1 VIAAINTRGLLGY
14 PASGAEEHH
23 MNFDEIK
30 NKALD
35 LAEQHHEQVDKGVDA
50 AADFVAGK
58 FGHEEQVDSVAE
70 KIKDILPGGE

>member
-1 VIAAINTRGLLGY
+1 
-14 PASGAEEHH
+14 

-35 LAEQHHEQVDKGVDA
+35 LAEENHEKVDQGIDA
-50 AADFVAGK
+50 AAGFVAGK
-58 FGHEEQVDSVAE
+58 FGHDEQVDSVAE

>member
-1 VIAAINTRGLLGY
+1 
-14 PASGAEEHH
+14 

-50 AADFVAGK
+50 AAGFVASK

>member
-1 VIAAINTRGLLGY
+1 
-14 PASGAEEHH
+14 

-35 LAEQHHEQVDKGVDA
+35 LAEEHHDKVDSGVDA
-50 AADFVAGK
+50 AANFAAGK
-58 FGHEEQVDSVAE
+58 FGHEEQIGSVAD

>member
-1 VIAAINTRGLLGY
+1 
-14 PASGAEEHH
+14 

-35 LAEQHHEQVDKGVDA
+35 LAEEHHEKVDQGVDA

-58 FGHEEQVDSVAE
+58 FGHEGQVDSVAE
-70 KIKDILPGGE
+70 KIKDILPGGA

>member
-1 VIAAINTRGLLGY
+1 
-14 PASGAEEHH
+14 

-30 NKALD
+30 NKAMD

-70 KIKDILPGGE
+70 KIKDILPGGQ